1 MQNVTPAFGNSVQQG
16 GILGDIFSL
25 PFIAADQI
33 RDLGDALTQMRELSP
48 AAALTNDETYELT
61 PPAPGMRR

>member
-1 MQNVTPAFGNSVQQG
+1 MQNVTPAFGNSVQQ
-16 GILGDIFSL
+16 GDIFSL